1 MTKRIA
7 SILFAAL
14 MLGGLLAGCGGN
26 AAQSPAASAAPT
38 AAPAT
43 PEPTAEPTPAPDPEA
58 VWAQAGKDTM
68 AWLQSQPGFEGL
80 DLTVQEGFPY
90 FLAVNRDANTV
101 TVYTADENGQYTK
114 PYMAMVCSGGTDTPT
129 GYWNTPVNYDWRLLA
144 GPCYGQYATR
154 INGPYLFHSVP
165 YYTQHKDDLEYD
177 EFNKLGTTASL
188 GCIRLAVV
196 DARWIYTNCPI
207 GTPAAIYDDAA
218 NPGPMG
224 KPDTLTTDPKD
235 ETLRGWD
242 PTDPDPANPW
252 SDEYLD
258 GTAIR
263 SAAAQSDWEAFKAS
277 EAFTQNLTPTDLQGW
292 SHDSAIVGTRG

>member
-43 PEPTAEPTPAPDPEA
+43 PEPTAEPTPTPDPEA

-196 DARWIYTNCPI
+196 DVRWIYTNCPI
-207 GTPAAIYDDAA
+207 GTPVAIYDDAA
-218 NPGPMG
+218 NP
-224 KPDTLTTDPKD
+224 
-235 ETLRGWD
+235 
-242 PTDPDPANPW
+242 W
-252 SDEYLD
+252 SNEYLD

>member
-38 AAPAT
+38 SAPAT
-43 PEPTAEPTPAPDPEA
+43 PELTAEPTPTPDPEA

-129 GYWNTPVNYDWRLLA
+129 GYWNTPVNYDWRLLS

-154 INGPYLFHSVP
+154 INGPYLFTGALLHPAQGRSGIRRIQQAGDHRVAGMHP
-165 YYTQHKDDLEYD
+165 AGGGGCALDLHKLPH
-177 EFNKLGTTASL
+177 
-188 GCIRLAVV
+188 RH
-196 DARWIYTNCPI
+196 
-207 GTPAAIYDDAA
+207 
-218 NPGPMG
+218 PGG
-224 KPDTLTTDPKD
+224 HL
-235 ETLRGWD
+235 
-242 PTDPDPANPW
+242 
-252 SDEYLD
+252 
-258 GTAIR
+258 
-263 SAAAQSDWEAFKAS
+263 
-277 EAFTQNLTPTDLQGW
+277 
-292 SHDSAIVGTRG
+292 

>member
-14 MLGGLLAGCGGN
+14 MLGGLLAGCGSKD
-26 AAQSPAASAAPT
+26 ASEAPVVSAAPT
-38 AAPAT
+38 SAPGT
-43 PEPTAEPTPAPDPEA
+43 PAPTAEPTPTPDPEA

-129 GYWNTPVNYDWRLLA
+129 GYWNTPVNYDWRLLS

-154 INGPYLFHSVP
+154 IDGPYLFHSVP

-177 EFNKLGTTASL
+177 EFNKLGTTA
-188 GCIRLAVV
+188 
-196 DARWIYTNCPI
+196 
-207 GTPAAIYDDAA
+207 
-218 NPGPMG
+218 
-224 KPDTLTTDPKD
+224 
-235 ETLRGWD
+235 
-242 PTDPDPANPW
+242 
-252 SDEYLD
+252 
-258 GTAIR
+258 
-263 SAAAQSDWEAFKAS
+263 
-277 EAFTQNLTPTDLQGW
+277 
-292 SHDSAIVGTRG
+292 